1 MLIGDPY
8 MFAIILKRVEEWNYD
23 EEFDN
28 GILIICVDGVLF
40 PNEIINVSLNS
51 ELQPLINALSNIAND
66 KYLYSMPKK
75 EAFFEMY
82 NLTYPD
88 DLSIENDYRFDLT
101 PTTLSDNDYFIF
113 AVRNNENIRIIA
125 TKAPYNKEKSRHEF
139 NNLNIC
145 EVYIT
150 LYELNYII
158 SKIQDFNC

>member
-1 MLIGDPY
+1 
-8 MFAIILKRVEEWNYD
+8 
-23 EEFDN
+23 
-28 GILIICVDGVLF
+28 
-40 PNEIINVSLNS
+40 
-51 ELQPLINALSNIAND
+51 
-66 KYLYSMPKK
+66 MPKK